1 LNAGINCLNW
11 PARAG
16 RKGKGGG
23 QARRG
28 SRRCSGPGET
38 EERKER
44 KGKGRETYRRGR
56 HVSGRGEKRKRMAGE
71 WAAAGKGRR
80 DVGPLG
86 RKVTLFLFSPFLF
99 QTFFNTIFFKS
110 NSNQNPS
117 NFSQNFINLLYF
129 TQATKNYAKLN
140 NDAQTLVVSKL
151 IKLN

>member
-1 LNAGINCLNW
+1 LAGSGGKKGEGRRPGAAGIAAVLR
-11 PARAG
+11 PG
-16 RKGKGGG
+16 RN
-23 QARRG
+23 RG
-28 SRRCSGPGET
+28 
-38 EERKER
+38 EERKEGEGEGDLQAGPTCQWER
-44 KGKGRETYRRGR
+44 RKEKEDGGGVGRCGEGKAGCWVAGPKGKV
-56 HVSGRGEKRKRMAGE
+56 VS
-71 WAAAGKGRR
+71 
-80 DVGPLG
+80 
-86 RKVTLFLFSPFLF
+86 FFSPFLF